1 MGAVL
6 PPADDPVSSGLDD
19 ALGSAIVA
27 GYLTPISVALLK
39 IPCRAIFSEIAQNLD
54 CPGDRADQPEGHR
67 TGIAATLRKSIEGP

>member
-19 ALGSAIVA
+19 AGVRDRRRIPDPDLGRAPEKFPA
-27 GYLTPISVALLK
+27 GRSFPRN
-39 IPCRAIFSEIAQNLD
+39 RANLD